1 MTQKQFLSK
10 IKGFTIWRILAYFI
24 IYSVIGYIIET
35 IYPFILY
42 GTIESRK
49 SFLYGPFC
57 SIYGVGAVVMIIAL
71 QYFKKNNYTL
81 FAGGF
86 LVGSIVEY
94 AVSLIGELILD
105 VRWWDYS
112 NRFLNL
118 NGRISFIYSVFWGFL
133 GLYLIKSVNPQVDR
147 FLNWIKTK
155 VNNIKAGKVIIAI
168 ITIAMFIDC
177 VISALAINAYLTRQ
191 TVTNNLDVKD
201 KQKVIAKYENIY
213 GNEKYSQFIQKH
225 WNDEV
230 MIKAY
235 PNLTIK
241 LKDDSL
247 VYVKNLLTDLKPYYY
262 KFEK

>member
-24 IYSVIGYIIET
+24 IYSIIGYIIET

-57 SIYGVGAVVMIIAL
+57 SIYGVGAVIMIIAL

-81 FAGGF
+81 FVGGF

-94 AVSLIGELILD
+94 SISLIGELLLD

-112 NRFLNL
+112 NRFLNI

-133 GLYLIKSVNPQVDR
+133 GLYLMKSVNPQVDR
-147 FLNWIKTK
+147 FLNWLKTK
-155 VNNIKAGKVIIAI
+155 VNNKKAPKIIIAI

-177 VISALAINAYLTRQ
+177 VISAFAINAYLTRQ

-201 KQKVIAKYENIY
+201 KQKVINTYEKIY
-213 GNEKYSQFIQKH
+213 GSEKYSQFIQKH

-235 PNLTIK
+235 PNLTIR
-241 LKDDSL
+241 LKDNSL
-247 VYVKNLLTDLKPYYY
+247 VYVKNLLPDLKPYYY